1 MNYTLRSHEKLS
13 KVQVGDGIPSFDV
26 TYEILRDG
34 KPLGFFEHAAVVDR
48 MNVNA
53 DPVVVRRREERERAL
68 HERFA
73 QLRAAHP
80 ELDYDEIMGHI
91 HDEEIEADE
100 AAHLRMV
107 DVQDEERAERY
118 MEGA

>member
-34 KPLGFFEHAAVVDR
+34 KPLGFYEHCAVVER

-53 DPVVVRRREERERAL
+53 DPVVIRRREERTREL

-73 QLRAAHP
+73 QLRAAYP
-80 ELDYDEIMGHI
+80 DADYEEIMTRI
-91 HDEEIEADE
+91 HDEQVE
-100 AAHLRMV
+100 AAEVEATREL
-107 DVQDEERAERY
+107 EA
-118 MEGA
+118 A